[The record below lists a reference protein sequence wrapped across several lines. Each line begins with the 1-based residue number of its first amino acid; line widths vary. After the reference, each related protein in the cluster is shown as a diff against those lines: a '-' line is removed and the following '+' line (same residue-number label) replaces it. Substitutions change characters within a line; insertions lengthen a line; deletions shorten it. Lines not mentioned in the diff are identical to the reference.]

1 MVYNKLTIISFKE
14 IKKLHRFAPMI
25 TKQQILA
32 IVASITL
39 GLMVLADI
47 VIIASG
53 SSIELVSE
61 IEEGKSF
68 EENKKSENDQ
78 FVFDFDWPTSHIDY
92 ILTNQFQFILSNIDT
107 SLIKDSI
114 CSKSSL
120 FILYC
125 NLKIDCAPAVTAQA

>member
-61 IEEGKSF
+61 IEEGKTF
-68 EENKKSENDQ
+68 EEKKKSENDQ

-107 SLIKDSI
+107 TLIKDSI

-125 NLKIDCAPAVTAQA
+125 NLKIDCTPAVIAQA